1 MATDER
7 YHRGPDEQVELG
19 ASIPFFLMHL
29 APLGALYFGV
39 RARDVALAV
48 ALYVVRMFFITAGFH
63 RYFGHRAYKLGRVM
77 QFVMAFG
84 GGTAAQKGALWWAG
98 HHRHHHKHS
107 DMPTDIHSPRRG
119 LFWSHVGWILCSK
132 YSETPVAAIK
142 DFAKYPE
149 LVWLNRYH
157 LVPPVALGVA
167 VFALGGPSA
176 LFTGFFLSTVFLY
189 HGTFVINSLTHLW
202 GARRYRTTDTS
213 RNSLLLAIITLG
225 EGWHNN
231 HHYYQSSARQGFFW
245 WELDISFY
253 ALKVLSWLGLAH
265 GLRDVPEHVR
275 RSNLV
280 SDGQPDVGMDLPSAA
295 E

>member
-1 MATDER
+1 MKTDAR
-7 YHRGPDEQVELG
+7 YRRGPDEQVELV

-29 APLGALYFGV
+29 APLGALWFGV
-39 RARDVALAV
+39 RPRDVALCV

-84 GGTAAQKGALWWAG
+84 GGMAAQKGALWWAG

-107 DMPTDIHSPRRG
+107 DLPTDIHSPRRG

-132 YSETPVAAIK
+132 YAATPTHAIR

-149 LVWLNRYH
+149 LVWLNRFH
-157 LVPPVALGVA
+157 LVPPALLGIA
-167 VFALGGPSA
+167 VFAVGGPSA

-202 GARRYRTTDTS
+202 GRRRYRTSDTS
-213 RNSLLLAIITLG
+213 RNSLALAIITLG

-231 HHYYQSSARQGFFW
+231 HHYYQSSANQGFFW
-245 WELDISFY
+245 WEIDVSFY
-253 ALKVLSWLGLAH
+253 VLKVLSWLGLAS
-265 GLRDVPEHVR
+265 GLRGVPEHVK
-275 RSNLV
+275 RSNLLV
-280 SDGQPDVGMDLPSAA
+280 DGGPDVGMDLPSAA